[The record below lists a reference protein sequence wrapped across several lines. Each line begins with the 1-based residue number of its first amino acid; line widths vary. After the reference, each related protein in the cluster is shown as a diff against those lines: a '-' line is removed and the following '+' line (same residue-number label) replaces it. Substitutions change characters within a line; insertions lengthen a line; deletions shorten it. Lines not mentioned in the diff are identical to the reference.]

1 MKWSDV
7 KETNKVK
14 LIFKNGKGEASLHG
28 EVYYIT
34 EAYISICGY
43 LNKDLSTLTVYT
55 LDRRNV
61 KTIDRTRLVAETSK
75 RVSELA
81 KKRKGLEKVNKEKE
95 KKEAFTP
102 KIVPF
107 NDLTSLL
114 LKKFESE
121 SMGLPYFDN
130 GKIFFR
136 LGYGSIDP
144 NDKFVIKQEYDG
156 YTYLKPYK
164 EADVTKAITKF
175 LNKQLVDDY
184 YFRALTS
191 FGKVKVMYDATIE
204 SDFHDVEGAGI
215 DINLTYSLTLK
226 EIQEAELHILYTTLK
241 STFEKIK
248 NDYRLY
254 TL

>member
-34 EAYISICGY
+34 EAYIAICGY
-43 LNKDLSTLTVYT
+43 LNKDISKLTVYAI
-55 LDRRNV
+55 DRRNI
-61 KTIDRTRLVAETSK
+61 KSIDRTRLAAETSK

-81 KKRKGLEKVNKEKE
+81 KQRKELEKVKKEKE

-102 KIVPF
+102 KIF
-107 NDLTSLL
+107 SFTELESLL
-114 LKKFESE
+114 IKKFESE

-136 LGYGSIDP
+136 LGYGSIYP

-156 YTYLKPYK
+156 YSYLKHYK
-164 EADVTKAITKF
+164 EEDVKKAIVKV
-175 LNKQLVDDY
+175 LGKSLVDDF
-184 YFRALTS
+184 YFRELTN
-191 FGKVKVMYDATIE
+191 FGKVKVVYDATIE
-204 SDFHDVEGAGI
+204 ADFNEIEDAGI
-215 DINLTYSLTLK
+215 DLCLTYSLTLR
-226 EIQEAELHILYTTLK
+226 EIQESELHSLFTYLK
-241 STFEKIK
+241 STYEKIK
-248 NDYRLY
+248 SAYRLY